1 MYVRHFLQLCLVQ
14 RKPPEAPGLCEGE
27 RTQRSCIWEM
37 RPLSNLTRCV
47 GPHLTPN
54 PREWGRRGRSRSQDL
69 GSSGARPSRI
79 GGGGGSSLTVLL
91 LRISVCGCLFLP
103 VFAPS
108 SLSFCDSPSL
118 PLLALNLSL
127 WGLSTSRLFKFCLPT
142 SPPLLTLSL
151 LLCACLPV
159 CVAPPVCVCSHVFL
173 FASLHFSLALGSP
186 LPSPVGQCRART
198 PSPPLPLSIPPG
210 ALPPPP
216 SQFPSPRLSLQP

>member
-1 MYVRHFLQLCLVQ
+1 
-14 RKPPEAPGLCEGE
+14 
-27 RTQRSCIWEM
+27 M

-54 PREWGRRGRSRSQDL
+54 PREWEQRGRSRSQDL

-79 GGGGGSSLTVLL
+79 GEALLSLFCSCGFLSVDVCFFQFSPLL
-91 LRISVCGCLFLP
+91 YLY
-103 VFAPS
+103 
-108 SLSFCDSPSL
+108 DSPSL

-127 WGLSTSRLFKFCLPT
+127 WGLSTSLFKLCLPT
-142 SPPLLTLSL
+142 SPPLLTLSPP
-151 LLCACLPV
+151 LCACLPV
-159 CVAPPVCVCSHVFL
+159 CVAPPRVCVCPHVFL

-186 LPSPVGQCRART
+186 LPAPVDQCRART

-216 SQFPSPRLSLQP
+216 SRFPSPRLSLQP